1 LTSDQALYEISNIKE
16 EINKQ
21 LLRAVKESAFDC
33 ALHAKSGDKEPL
45 ICMSFGNP
53 APSTF
58 TTTPALTIERDYDKE
73 QKRNLKKITWRAIE
87 ITISGKK
94 YAFKP
99 DRKKSKTG
107 EVYDLESYHRAK
119 RRGGQA
125 ILVGRLIKDPKTKRL
140 AFKQI

>member
-99 DRKKSKTG
+99 DRNG
-107 EVYDLESYHRAK
+107 
-119 RRGGQA
+119 
-125 ILVGRLIKDPKTKRL
+125 
-140 AFKQI
+140 